1 MPWLKNIPSMKNGN
15 IRNKKKIRLSLHYNR
30 QRGWGGNKD
39 SVNAFYQNQ
48 LLSRVFHVI
57 QLKPSHKAGRNG
69 PNATGDKEGQEPGMS
84 SVLCVSLVHCLNSR
98 TNPFKYALF
107 EVLLSDVGDEK
118 AHCCWFQVLPWLNT
132 GLFSVVCCWLLG
144 KNHRWTRGLQQSA
157 ESEQIC

>member
-1 MPWLKNIPSMKNGN
+1 M
-15 IRNKKKIRLSLHYNR
+15 
-30 QRGWGGNKD
+30 
-39 SVNAFYQNQ
+39 
-48 LLSRVFHVI
+48 I

-118 AHCCWFQVLPWLNT
+118 AHCCWFQVLP
-132 GLFSVVCCWLLG
+132 
-144 KNHRWTRGLQQSA
+144 
-157 ESEQIC
+157 